1 MSKTIKLLILIFSFS
16 SCKVIFTEQ
25 LRKQAEEN
33 KINFSK
39 IQFYNSEKIVLKRSL
54 SSNEVIVASGKV
66 IVENGKYTEIIK
78 IKKETR
84 GKCESFSNNG
94 MNISFES
101 GSNRSLLF
109 SNKFSDLYSSSYD
122 FNPDN
127 CKNEKRSSI
136 AISSSIK
143 NNTLP
148 IESVEKNI
156 NVCSVIYDGKKYTL
170 ELSSVPYLLIKKT
183 KFSKKQV
190 RKRTV
195 KGVKVD

>member
-33 KINFSK
+33 KINFPK

-54 SSNEVIVASGKV
+54 SSNEVSVASGKV

-94 MNISFES
+94 MNISF
-101 GSNRSLLF
+101 
-109 SNKFSDLYSSSYD
+109 
-122 FNPDN
+122 DN

-136 AISSSIK
+136 SISSSIK
-143 NNTLP
+143 NNTLT